1 MVQEGGV
8 AAERGGGTSS
18 SASFLAKPG
27 CGLDRVPHQRPRPSH
42 QPSPGPE
49 SLLSAAPFWPM
60 NAKDVWLRLLLQGP
74 AWGVSLYSVQSSVKS
89 FYLTL
94 FSYFVRCSLLSAH
107 LESSL
112 SLAHPVYKQHLPPG
126 SPSSIL
132 GTLLPQGLGTGA
144 SLSPQTFLLDVPAP
158 LPQLFKSLLS
168 CHLLRDH
175 VSLCPNKYCN
185 PSTLAVPFFKIK
197 EVCILL

>member
-1 MVQEGGV
+1 M
-8 AAERGGGTSS
+8 ATAT
-18 SASFLAKPG
+18 
-27 CGLDRVPHQRPRPSH
+27 
-42 QPSPGPE
+42 SPGPGLGCF
-49 SLLSAAPFWPM
+49 SLLCAELC
-60 NAKDVWLRLLLQGP
+60 KE
-74 AWGVSLYSVQSSVKS
+74 S

-94 FSYFVRCSLLSAH
+94 FSYFVRCSLLPAH

-185 PSTLAVPFFKIK
+185 PSTLAVPVFFFKLK
-197 EVCILL
+197 KYVSSYNCITYL